1 MIGGYMLSFIFS
13 NILLATSICVPTPT
27 SCGIT
32 EINYSSPEH
41 GQILIATGV
50 GPDATRGPGIYTP
63 NFIWPVDHS
72 KINDGFGVWR
82 PDTKSYHM
90 GIDIFPGEGSE
101 IHATSDGV
109 VTKVEYGTGSYG
121 FMVKIYDG
129 YEYSTLYA
137 HMIAGSFEQYGISVG
152 TKVKQGQVIGLVGNT
167 GRSTAPH
174 LHFEIHDMDT
184 QVDPEPIMARHATG

>member
-1 MIGGYMLSFIFS
+1 MLSFIFS
-13 NILLATSICVPTPT
+13 NVLIATNLFVGGPTPI
-27 SCGIT
+27 CGSFDILY
-32 EINYSSPEH
+32 EKPEH

-82 PDTKSYHM
+82 PDTNSYHM

-101 IHATSDGV
+101 IHAASDGV

-152 TKVKQGQVIGLVGNT
+152 TKVKQGQVIGLVGST

-184 QVDPEPIMARHATG
+184 QVDPEPIMARYATG